1 MNSIRRKKNK
11 KVNIESTERRDYMM
25 RNGESLGLLNWETEK
40 IGLIDGSDH
49 RPESIKKIN
58 YDKESS
64 DFVRVI

>member
-1 MNSIRRKKNK
+1 
-11 KVNIESTERRDYMM
+11 MM